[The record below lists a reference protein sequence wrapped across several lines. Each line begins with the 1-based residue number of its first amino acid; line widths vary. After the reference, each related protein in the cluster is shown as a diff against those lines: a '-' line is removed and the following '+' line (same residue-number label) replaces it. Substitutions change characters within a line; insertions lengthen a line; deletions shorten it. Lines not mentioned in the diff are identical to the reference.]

1 MKQHS
6 HLSNVPSSRPVR
18 ALLLLA
24 GVVASV
30 VPISAASAQS
40 SDPYANLPTDFYVN
54 AIMRD
59 FRDLN
64 SKGTDGKKNGHPDFE
79 YNISNLRVGLV
90 TDTLSS
96 EGKPVF
102 KDRWGQSISTQF
114 TDKNNNIIM
123 PAMFDASRGDKRGA
137 TAAVSGPSNS
147 NAALS
152 SAADFD
158 KWYRDISGTNMSKTI
173 QLRMVRQANSNRYV
187 FDSANDE
194 PWRGLGGFFPL
205 NGDMF
210 GNFSTT
216 NKNFH
221 FTTEVQTEFVY
232 EKGKGQVFTFTGDDD
247 VWVFIEGR
255 LVIDLG
261 GIHGVARQTI
271 ELDRL
276 SYLVDGKRSKLAIFH
291 AERHTTQS
299 NFRMETTIKL
309 EPVKLPATSALF
321 D

>member
-1 MKQHS
+1 MKQNS
-6 HLSNVPSSRPVR
+6 SPMTATKSLSAG
-18 ALLLLA
+18 ALLLVA
-24 GVVASV
+24 GLVASTT
-30 VPISAASAQS
+30 PTSTALANA
-40 SDPYANLPTDFYVN
+40 DAYANLPSDFYVN

-59 FRDLN
+59 VRDLN

-79 YNISNLRVGLV
+79 YNISNLRIGLV
-90 TDTLSS
+90 ADTLDSD
-96 EGKPVF
+96 GKPAF
-102 KDRWGQSISTQF
+102 KDRWGKPISTQF

-123 PAMFDASRGDKRGA
+123 PSLYDATRQDRQGA
-137 TAAVSGPSNS
+137 LGAVSSPGNG
-147 NAALS
+147 NAALN
-152 SAADFD
+152 SAEAFN
-158 KWYRDISGTNMSKTI
+158 KWYRDTAGTNMSKTI
-173 QLRMVRQANSNRYV
+173 QLKMVRQADSNRYV
-187 FDSANDE
+187 FDSANHE
-194 PWRGLGGFFPL
+194 PWKSLGGFFPL

-210 GNFSTT
+210 GNYSTT

-261 GIHGVARQTI
+261 GIHGVAKQTI
-271 ELDRL
+271 DLDRL
-276 SYLVDGKRSKLAIFH
+276 PYLVDGKRSKLAIFH

-309 EPVKLPATSALF
+309 EPVKLPATTALF